1 MKISWRVWVL
11 TFVLALSLVS
21 ILNISLASNF
31 LVGALVLSIPFTLTF
46 SKSRTTKVII
56 MILTVIALILII
68 FFSFHKGAI
77 ITSISSDS
85 VYFTD
90 GLRKGMII
98 TSVNK
103 NTVTNVE
110 DYIAQINLIDF
121 QDYTKIEF
129 QTNQGN
135 FLVLANQTP
144 NIVVSNVPKTNLKT
158 GLDLGGG
165 ARAVLKPIN
174 TTLSQNDM
182 NDLVSVTSSRL
193 NAFGISDVSVRG
205 VSDLEGNKFLMV
217 EVAGMTRDDL
227 KEVVGQQGK
236 FEAKIGNETSFVKGE
251 KDITF
256 VCRGDATCAGI
267 ESLGQD
273 SSGAYVSKFKFSVSL
288 SQEAAQRQARI
299 TQNLTL
305 DPTDS
310 QSLSKK
316 LDLYVDDK
324 LVESLSIGVG
334 LKGSDTTQI
343 QISGSGKGE
352 TQQEADDDARNS
364 MKKLQTVLITGS
376 LPYKLEIVKLD
387 SSSPVLGK
395 DFTKNIIILGLVVF
409 SIVSLFILRKLRIL

>member
-288 SQEAAQRQARI
+288 SQEADTEA
-299 TQNLTL
+299 
-305 DPTDS
+305 
-310 QSLSKK
+310 SK
-316 LDLYVDDK
+316 
-324 LVESLSIGVG
+324 
-334 LKGSDTTQI
+334 
-343 QISGSGKGE
+343 
-352 TQQEADDDARNS
+352 NN
-364 MKKLQTVLITGS
+364 
-376 LPYKLEIVKLD
+376 
-387 SSSPVLGK
+387 
-395 DFTKNIIILGLVVF
+395 TKFNT
-409 SIVSLFILRKLRIL
+409 